1 MKKIDTIQRATV
13 LAALASAFFC
23 FAASN
28 GARADSV
35 RFVAQEKSGEFAE
48 RSLDCEFVSCSR
60 EGIEFTYLTKGQKK
74 SQNLTPDQ
82 VLALQFLDE
91 PLELSTA
98 RVEFEVGNFEE
109 ALEKIDAIEPTELE
123 SARDFVRWEIAW
135 LKASSRA
142 KLALTDAAPVEDA
155 VKELTAFIKEAP
167 ESYRY
172 YDACALLGDLVVKSG
187 KLSDAGKFYA
197 KLEESKSD
205 SLRARGK
212 AGRANVAFLS
222 NDLEQAE
229 SLFAEVADSTT
240 NDSKFEA
247 LSVQT
252 TAKIGLARVLA
263 KREKYEEARKTLED
277 LLASTP
283 NSATLQQASIYGA
296 LGEVCADSGATE
308 EAIVAYL
315 HVDLLYPTARAER
328 VKALQ
333 ALVGLWRQVGREDR
347 AIETETILRERF
359 NVEEQ

>member
-74 SQNLTPDQ
+74 SQNLTSDQ

-142 KLALTDAAPVEDA
+142 KLALTGAAPVENADI
-155 VKELTAFIKEAP
+155 TAAITIAEKNRIPFFTDNLPPFEKRGHNAPQRCIK
-167 ESYRY
+167 
-172 YDACALLGDLVVKSG
+172 LQKS
-187 KLSDAGKFYA
+187 A
-197 KLEESKSD
+197 
-205 SLRARGK
+205 
-212 AGRANVAFLS
+212 
-222 NDLEQAE
+222 
-229 SLFAEVADSTT
+229 
-240 NDSKFEA
+240 
-247 LSVQT
+247 
-252 TAKIGLARVLA
+252 
-263 KREKYEEARKTLED
+263 
-277 LLASTP
+277 
-283 NSATLQQASIYGA
+283 
-296 LGEVCADSGATE
+296 
-308 EAIVAYL
+308 
-315 HVDLLYPTARAER
+315 
-328 VKALQ
+328 
-333 ALVGLWRQVGREDR
+333 
-347 AIETETILRERF
+347 
-359 NVEEQ
+359 